1 MKNILF
7 ISIIIIII
15 YLIYNINAIDYKNT
29 IIENNII
36 NNNINNYLEGYW
48 ISDNNFLKL
57 SDIDNLI
64 LYTDIINNFGYLII
78 VKNKQIVHNIEF
90 NINFNKNNIIIDN
103 NNDLNNILFDISF
116 ISEDPEFIWQD
127 KEFKCI
133 LSINDGNLKLFNGET
148 LYANLF
154 KDNKISY
161 YLKNV

>member
-1 MKNILF
+1 MLQ
-7 ISIIIIII
+7 SIISNRII
-15 YLIYNINAIDYKNT
+15 YHGESFFRVSRHRVSFINY
-29 IIENNII
+29 E
-36 NNNINNYLEGYW
+36 
-48 ISDNNFLKL
+48 
-57 SDIDNLI
+57 
-64 LYTDIINNFGYLII
+64 
-78 VKNKQIVHNIEF
+78 
-90 NINFNKNNIIIDN
+90 